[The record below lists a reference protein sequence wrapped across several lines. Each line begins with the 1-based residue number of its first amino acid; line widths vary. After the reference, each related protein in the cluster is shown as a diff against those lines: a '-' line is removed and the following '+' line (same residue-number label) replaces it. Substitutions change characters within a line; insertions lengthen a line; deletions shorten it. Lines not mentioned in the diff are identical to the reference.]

1 MDFEFDTL
9 IFIRN
14 NLAAAKQQYKAALE
28 ESKDEK
34 EVDKLRKILYHWI
47 DISNVVTS
55 LISSKGEIKND

>member
-28 ESKDEK
+28 ESRDEI
-34 EVDKLRKILYHWI
+34 EVDKLRKILYH
-47 DISNVVTS
+47 
-55 LISSKGEIKND
+55 